1 MLWLTLFVD
10 LGCNQGL
17 THSNCHLDFG
27 RVLKGNPKFQGILNW
42 ILQILHYCCSRQ
54 HQKIKSLQ
62 FIGHSTP
69 QKKTS
74 QVIIHA
80 IVLKTVFITSI
91 NDIWYLQ
98 LYKIKQQISY
108 NFCAKPSKLKLQFLR
123 NSLVIF
129 RGSHLKCSIQKAVL
143 KNFTILTGKQI

>member
-108 NFCAKPSKLKLQFLR
+108 NFCTKPSKLKLQFLR
-123 NSLVIF
+123 NSLIIF

>member
-1 MLWLTLFVD
+1 M
-10 LGCNQGL
+10 
-17 THSNCHLDFG
+17 
-27 RVLKGNPKFQGILNW
+27 
-42 ILQILHYCCSRQ
+42 
-54 HQKIKSLQ
+54 
-62 FIGHSTP
+62 
-69 QKKTS
+69 
-74 QVIIHA
+74 IIHA

-123 NSLVIF
+123 NSLIIF

-143 KNFTILTGKQI
+143 KNFTILTGKQIQWSLKETEVIIKFIESVF